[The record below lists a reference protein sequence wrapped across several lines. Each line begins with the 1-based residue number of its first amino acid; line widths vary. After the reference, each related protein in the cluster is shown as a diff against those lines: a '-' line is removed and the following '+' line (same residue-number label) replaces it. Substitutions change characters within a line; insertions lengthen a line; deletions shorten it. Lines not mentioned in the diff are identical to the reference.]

1 MAGRPVHSHIGVTD
15 ILIKSF
21 PNFYIDLP
29 CSIEK
34 MAVLENIAV
43 ARKLDFL
50 AKLHLSIKKELYW
63 MNLKIDSTFN

>member
-1 MAGRPVHSHIGVTD
+1 MF
-15 ILIKSF
+15 F
-21 PNFYIDLP
+21 PNFYIDLT

-50 AKLHLSIKKELYW
+50 AKLHLSIGKELYR